1 MFYTTAFGAIALTP
15 VIFFVDGQLVGPGN
29 NAGWAL
35 LILVGGI
42 FGTGGHVFNVLAMHY
57 AGPVR
62 VAPFFFFSIIWMI
75 IFQTL
80 FFGGNIDPLTLVGAS
95 IVIASGLC
103 VFWREARASRLG
115 RSRMDQVRTDQ
126 IRPQRRISARLI
138 Q

>member
-1 MFYTTAFGAIALTP
+1 AIALTP

-29 NAGWAL
+29 TSGWAL

-95 IVIASGLC
+95 IVIASGLF
-103 VFWREARASRLG
+103 VFWREARASRLERG
-115 RSRMDQVRTDQ
+115 HG
-126 IRPQRRISARLI
+126 
-138 Q
+138 